1 MGEYEVIDDG
11 DGMKVLR
18 NVLDLES
25 DKKGNVVI
33 RPSDERF
40 WHKVIEATEKS
51 RVCAMGTPGIGKTT
65 TTSILIRE
73 LLQQKKIVI
82 YRVCGINNEG
92 YIYLFTPKE
101 FDGVNVN
108 VIRENEFIYDDP
120 VVNNE
125 AIYYIVDPGKFNGN
139 CDLHTAYKG
148 KVIIVASPN
157 CRHWGRNEFGKD
169 RRGVRGKFLFFPIW
183 SLYELITARFCFP
196 VHLEVVDIEDR
207 FETVGGIP
215 RHIFTTMEVYN
226 DVINKQKNAIN
237 KLNADQIR
245 SMTNEDMSSVPTFD
259 SSEPES
265 AIMVYKPSDESFEKF
280 TCDVSSKHI
289 FRLLVKE
296 KIIYLWNCLLDRG
309 GAKGATTWEV
319 FETYCQEI
327 MSNHQEENTF

>member
-11 DGMKVLR
+11 DGIKVLR

-73 LLQQKKIVI
+73 LLQQKKIVV

-92 YIYLFTPKE
+92 YIYMFTPTE
-101 FDGVNVN
+101 FHGVNVN

-125 AIYYIVDPGKFNGN
+125 AIYYIVDPGQFNGN
-139 CDLHTAYKG
+139 CNLNTAYKG

-157 CRHWGRNEFGKD
+157 SRHWGRNEFGKD
-169 RRGVRGKFLFFPIW
+169 RRGVRGKFLFF
-183 SLYELITARFCFP
+183 LFGVC
-196 VHLEVVDIEDR
+196 
-207 FETVGGIP
+207 
-215 RHIFTTMEVYN
+215 
-226 DVINKQKNAIN
+226 
-237 KLNADQIR
+237 
-245 SMTNEDMSSVPTFD
+245 MS
-259 SSEPES
+259 
-265 AIMVYKPSDESFEKF
+265 
-280 TCDVSSKHI
+280 
-289 FRLLVKE
+289 
-296 KIIYLWNCLLDRG
+296 
-309 GAKGATTWEV
+309 
-319 FETYCQEI
+319 
-327 MSNHQEENTF
+327 